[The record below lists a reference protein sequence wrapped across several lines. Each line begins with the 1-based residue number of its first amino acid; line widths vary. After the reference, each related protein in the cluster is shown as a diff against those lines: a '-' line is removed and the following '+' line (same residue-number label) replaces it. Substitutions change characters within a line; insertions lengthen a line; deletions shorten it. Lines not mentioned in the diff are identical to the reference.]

1 VAELGRPDVTT
12 ALTRFGSSLQAIFAV
27 PLLPMTPPRGPS
39 MRLRRLDETSDIT
52 RSLQTDIQAELRSIE
67 RAVARGTLDAGQG
80 LKTELRRQVASAGLD

>member
-1 VAELGRPDVTT
+1 
-12 ALTRFGSSLQAIFAV
+12 
-27 PLLPMTPPRGPS
+27 